1 MSSIPPNIIGSVFQ
15 AQAASAEAARK
26 EDSKRNKRLQD
37 SRELTRLADQQQSEV
52 EDTEHTDQARVRRQD
67 ERERDGQDA
76 RDILNAHKTAKI
88 YHPDGSCDDS
98 DGISQNSP
106 DSPKPDDHIDLNA

>member
-15 AQAASAEAARK
+15 AQAASAEAAGK

-37 SRELTRLADQQQSEV
+37 SRELIRLADQQQSEV
-52 EDTEHTDQARVRRQD
+52 ENTEHTDQARVRRQD

-76 RDILNAHKTAKI
+76 RDILNAHKSAKI
-88 YHPDGSCDDS
+88 YHPDGSCDADENTAQN
-98 DGISQNSP
+98 SQNP
-106 DSPKPDDHIDLNA
+106 PKPDDHIDLNA